1 MYPWSFTFEPAGTG
15 RAVSAKASMSSTA
28 ASGLHGEDRMARF
41 IEPSSGR
48 RISGLGG
55 RLCFR
60 FQRILELLH
69 DIFCREPRHD
79 FFIPS
84 RRHLHLTLNGRQL
97 FLIPPPAR
105 LSAPFQTPHPTPAP

>member
-69 DIFCREPRHD
+69 DIFFRQPRHD
-79 FFIPS
+79 FFLPS
-84 RRHLHLTLNGRQL
+84 RGHLHVKVNRHQVL
-97 FLIPPPAR
+97 LIASAGVGLVPLSNSPVPP
-105 LSAPFQTPHPTPAP
+105 

>member
-1 MYPWSFTFEPAGTG
+1 MYPWSFAFETAGTG

-84 RRHLHLTLNGRQL
+84 RSHLHLNVNVRMHLLLAVTASVSSL
-97 FLIPPPAR
+97 A
-105 LSAPFQTPHPTPAP
+105 